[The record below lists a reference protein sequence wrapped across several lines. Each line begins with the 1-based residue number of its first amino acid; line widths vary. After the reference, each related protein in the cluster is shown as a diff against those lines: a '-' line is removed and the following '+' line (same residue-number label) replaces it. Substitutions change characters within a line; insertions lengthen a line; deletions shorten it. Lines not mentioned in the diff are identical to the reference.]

1 MKFVIKLAAT
11 GGTCNSLPA
20 AARWLYAASLLVLLG
35 GCDDAPSRNILG
47 SYFPSWMI
55 CALLGLVMALI
66 ARAIFKSA
74 GILQE
79 IPVSLGVMAAIGCAG
94 TFAIWL
100 IWLS

>member
-1 MKFVIKLAAT
+1 
-11 GGTCNSLPA
+11 
-20 AARWLYAASLLVLLG
+20 
-35 GCDDAPSRNILG
+35 
-47 SYFPSWMI
+47 MI
-55 CALLGLVMALI
+55 CALLGLVMTLI

-79 IPVSLGVMAAIGCAG
+79 IPVPMGVMAAIGCAG